1 MAMSTSADD
10 GMQADDA
17 QAVFEGVARYC
28 GLLSE
33 PMRVRIL
40 HSICNDEK
48 SVSQIVQETGAS
60 QTNVSRHLNTLYS
73 ANVLTRRKRGN
84 FVYYQVKDHGLTEI
98 CRMVCTNV
106 IASSNSGSDLDDQAM
121 EMARAFQGANI

>member
-1 MAMSTSADD
+1 MDVNATDPAEDD
-10 GMQADDA
+10 T

-40 HSICNDEK
+40 HSICHEEK
-48 SVSQIVQETGAS
+48 SVSQIVNETGAS

-73 ANVLTRRKRGN
+73 ADVLTRRKRGN

-106 IASSNSGSDLDDQAM
+106 IASKDADSDLDEQAM
-121 EMARAFQGANI
+121 ELARAFQGANI

>member
-1 MAMSTSADD
+1 MNESAADD
-10 GMQADDA
+10 T

-28 GLLSE
+28 ALLAE

-40 HSICNDEK
+40 HSICHEEK
-48 SVSQIVQETGAS
+48 SVSEIVAETGAS

-84 FVYYQVKDHGLTEI
+84 FVYYAVKDHGLTEI

-106 IASSNSGSDLDDQAM
+106 IASKESDADLDEPAM
-121 EMARAFQGANI
+121 ELARAFRGANI